1 MRGGSRSAA
10 CGGLWRE
17 AVAPYKKISDQICS
31 ILPCLL
37 EYESPRAAWAVA
49 LLPRLLDCL
58 ELLGLAE
65 LLMDAV
71 IAVGCL
77 TR

>member
-1 MRGGSRSAA
+1 MLSLLWDD
-10 CGGLWRE
+10 GLDDNRM
-17 AVAPYKKISDQICS
+17 IDGT
-31 ILPCLL
+31 
-37 EYESPRAAWAVA
+37 
-49 LLPRLLDCL
+49 CL